1 MTNLTQIE
9 TEKNLILNGTDIINL
24 YWMNREYL
32 NVDAIEITTES
43 NAFSNIE
50 YARDEAKFTEVADF
64 GKLSIISSD
73 CCGRVKFVEYDQVTA
88 DQVTAVKVIFSVL
101 NVTTDSYG
109 IIEYVINKDKVV
121 KYIK

>member
-1 MTNLTQIE
+1 MTHLTTNQ
-9 TEKNLILNGTDIINL
+9 TEQNLILNGTDIINL

-32 NVDAIEITTES
+32 SVDAIEVTTDLD
-43 NAFSNIE
+43 AFSNIE

-64 GKLSIISSD
+64 GKFSIISSD
-73 CCGRVKFVEYDQVTA
+73 CCGQVKFVEYDQVTA
-88 DQVTAVKVIFSVL
+88 VKVIFS
-101 NVTTDSYG
+101 TTDSDD

>member
-1 MTNLTQIE
+1 MTNLTTNQAE
-9 TEKNLILNGTDIINL
+9 RNLILNGTDIINL
-24 YWMNREYL
+24 YWMNREPL
-32 NVDAIEITTES
+32 NIDAIEITTES

-50 YARDEAKFTEVADF
+50 YAKDEAKFTEVADF

-88 DQVTAVKVIFSVL
+88 VKVIFSVL
-101 NVTTDSYG
+101 NVTTNSYG

>member
-1 MTNLTQIE
+1 MTNLAQIK
-9 TEKNLILNGTDIINL
+9 TEQNLILNGTDIINL
-24 YWMNREYL
+24 YWMYREYL

-43 NAFSNIE
+43 TAFNDIE

-64 GKLSIISSD
+64 GRHSIISSD
-73 CCGRVKFVEYDQVTA
+73 CCGQVKFVEYDH
-88 DQVTAVKVIFSVL
+88 VTAVKVIFI
-101 NVTTDSYG
+101 TPDSDS